1 MSIVGGLG
9 IEAAN
14 EVRRQQGRRDLGKSV
29 TVASVV
35 KEKNSKDA
43 KGPQKKLEENQ
54 YKTDDLRYPL
64 DLGTNSFERLH
75 YMTFYVNVQEKS
87 GYNVNERTNFSGQA
101 NANRFADK
109 AAGTGQLSGSREG
122 LGVLGEVVGGAIFGA
137 AGASALSGLGI
148 KGAVVGGVVGGLVGS
163 TIIDSIDLTRKTR
176 RIKST
181 ISLYMPDTVNQQII
195 HEFGEISMTEALGLV
210 GAISQGAAAIGT
222 SVGDFVDRMQ
232 KGESAGAAF
241 KGAGAPGGAALAE
254 LGGTIAEASGAFG
267 GGIKEAILFS
277 AGVALNPQIEVLYQK
292 TGHREFLFDFKMI
305 ARNEAE
311 GAAIREIIKQFKFY
325 SAPELLAGT
334 SGRYFIPPAEFDI
347 KFFYN
352 GQENINIHKISTC
365 ALVGIDVDYAGA
377 GQWTTFTDGMPV
389 EIKMQLRFKELE
401 LMHKGRIEEG
411 Y

>member
-1 MSIVGGLG
+1 MFGLKERIREQIG
-9 IEAAN
+9 ATTEKVAN
-14 EVRRQQGRRDLGKSV
+14 KAV
-29 TVASVV
+29 TVASVS
-35 KEKNSKDA
+35 KEKNSKDV

-54 YKTDDLRYPL
+54 YTTEDLRYPL

-75 YMTFYVNVQEKS
+75 YMTFYINVQEKS
-87 GYNVNERTNFSGQA
+87 GYNVNERTEFSGQA

-109 AAGTGQLSGSREG
+109 AAGVGQISGTTDAIN
-122 LGVLGEVVGGAIFGA
+122 GVGEAVGGAVFGFAGATALSALGA
-137 AGASALSGLGI
+137 AGAVA
-148 KGAVVGGVVGGLVGS
+148 GGVIGGLVGT
-163 TIIDSIDLTRKTR
+163 TIIDSIDLSRKTR

-181 ISLYMPDTVNQQII
+181 ISLYMPDTINQQIV
-195 HEFGEISMTEALGLV
+195 HEFGEISMTEALGMV
-210 GAISQGAAAIGT
+210 GAVSQGAAAIGT
-222 SVGDFVDRMQ
+222 SVSGFIDKMQ
-232 KGESAGAAF
+232 KGESAGEAF

-267 GGIKEAILFS
+267 GGIKDAILFS

-305 ARNEAE
+305 ARNPSE

-352 GQENINIHKISTC
+352 GQENTNIHKISTC
-365 ALVGIDVDYAGA
+365 ALVGIDVDYASA